1 MANCKQ
7 CGAPLTKGNIKFVR
21 KPGKRPYRVCRR
33 CRYPD
38 EVEVTRV
45 GDKRRSFVRPPSRED
60 GRPDLTVLEDF
71 VQAPSEAIQTVKLAG
86 NIEST
91 GNALQRPQVST
102 GDPLV
107 AEGIL
112 EHLDPPKYRYFVT
125 RATAEK
131 VQRAIKGGQVGITV
145 EVMPVPEYQ
154 VEANP
159 EALGDY
165 VEINFSHYAVDH

>member
-1 MANCKQ
+1 MAKCRI
-7 CGAPLTKGNIKFVR
+7 CGGPLKRGNIKVVR
-21 KPGKRPYRVCRR
+21 KPGKRTVRVHRR
-33 CRYPD
+33 CPQ
-38 EVEVTRV
+38 
-45 GDKRRSFVRPPSRED
+45 VR
-60 GRPDLTVLEDF
+60 
-71 VQAPSEAIQTVKLAG
+71 SEAVQTVKLAG

-107 AEGIL
+107 AEVIL

-145 EVMPVPEYQ
+145 EVIPVPEYQ

-159 EALGDY
+159 DGLDDY